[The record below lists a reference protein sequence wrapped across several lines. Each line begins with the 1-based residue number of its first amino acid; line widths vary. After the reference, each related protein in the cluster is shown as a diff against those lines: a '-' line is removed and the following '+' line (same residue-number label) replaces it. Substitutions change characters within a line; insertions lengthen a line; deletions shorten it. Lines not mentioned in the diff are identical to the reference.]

1 MFERVL
7 NTDVD
12 VVTAHGPTDQS
23 VSTETV
29 RECT

>member
-7 NTDVD
+7 NTALD
-12 VVTAHGPTDQS
+12 VVTARWPIDKSGS
-23 VSTETV
+23 SETV